1 MIHNNSNFTDQ
12 DFIMV
17 WNEMD
22 SIEPLTPIIK
32 EVKYTLHEYFD
43 SFYNSLI
50 DVGFNKEEVVNCARE
65 FF

>member
-1 MIHNNSNFTDQ
+1 MINHNSNFTDQ
-12 DFIMV
+12 DFTKV

-32 EVKYTLHEYFD
+32 EVKHTLHEYFD
-43 SFYNSLI
+43 SFYKTLI
-50 DVGFNKEEVVNCARE
+50 DVGFSKDDVINFGKE